1 MEGEM
6 RRKTE
11 SAAGKDVAL
20 TGRYKEI
27 GISAVAAA
35 ARYQRNGKTKKAKNA
50 RPKAKSADTGSF
62 RGTSP
67 RRI

>member
-6 RRKTE
+6 RRKAH
-11 SAAGKDVAL
+11 SAAQQDAAL
-20 TGRYKEI
+20 TKRYKKI

-35 ARYQRNGKTKKAKNA
+35 ARYQRNEKSKKPGAR
-50 RPKAKSADTGSF
+50 RPKDGDTSSF

-67 RRI
+67 RRRY

>member
-1 MEGEM
+1 M
-6 RRKTE
+6 RRKMG
-11 SAAGKDVAL
+11 SAARKDVAL
-20 TGRYKEI
+20 TERYKEI